1 MQNGALNRTRY
12 KDRFGEVAS
21 GMGFG
26 KIGQYFFYYLRNM
39 QRAFLKNLLWLQL
52 LNWLVKPLWILWI
65 EREIQLRM
73 GDSWYGVYTLHFNLV
88 LLFAVLLDAGLNTYA
103 AREIAANGKLGHPRR
118 MLFLRL
124 GLGLIYVC
132 LVLMIAQM
140 QSGIQM
146 QFLIYALIN
155 QVLASVVLMLR
166 AVLQGKQRFISD
178 SWLSVVDRL
187 VALGVCTW
195 MLRTFTVE
203 MFGSEGGVL
212 SFQIAQFFGYATAL
226 VLGLILVFW
235 QGRTTSESV
244 SLSSDSP
251 NAVTKDVDATKKQV
265 DAVAQKNP
273 TQKSL
278 GDWSKEVVWFGV
290 MALAMSIFT
299 RIDVQM
305 IQWLSAPHLKDVA
318 ELLDADAIKAQL
330 AAGYAEIGLYTR
342 GYRLLDAGLIFSALL
357 STQLLPLF
365 SKRLASGDDNGE
377 VIWLSFRLV
386 LWVSLGAAMGAWF
399 YGEPLINWLY
409 HGQMQQAA
417 LITQNGVD
425 LPRTMEYSG
434 EILNAAMIFK
444 VLMLA
449 FVPMSLVHVF
459 GTFVTASGHMKWL
472 ATMAFVC
479 VGVNIAFNY
488 IEIPKLGA
496 LGAATG
502 CLITQWVF
510 AGACLIKTQKLGGYE
525 WRWRNFEIVFYQ
537 IVFGMICFG
546 MVKYG
551 LGLKGINGLVLSAV
565 IYAISVGWLFFFH
578 EIRRWAAKF
587 RRTKG
592 SPS

>member
-1 MQNGALNRTRY
+1 
-12 KDRFGEVAS
+12 
-21 GMGFG
+21 
-26 KIGQYFFYYLRNM
+26 M

-103 AREIAANGKLGHPRR
+103 AREIAANGKVGHPRR

-124 GLGLIYVC
+124 GLGLVYVC
-132 LVLMIAQM
+132 LVLMVAQM

-146 QFLIYALIN
+146 QFLSLALIN
-155 QVLASVVLMLR
+155 QILASVVLMMR
-166 AVLQGKQRFISD
+166 AVLQGKQRFVSD

-195 MLRTFTVE
+195 MLRTFTLE
-203 MFGSEGGVL
+203 MFASEGGVL
-212 SFQIAQFFGYATAL
+212 NFQVAQFFGYATAL

-235 QGRTTSESV
+235 RGKSASESKSV
-244 SLSSDSP
+244 ASDS
-251 NAVTKDVDATKKQV
+251 AGTVKKDVDV
-265 DAVAQKNP
+265 IAQKNA

-278 GDWSKEVVWFGV
+278 GDWSKEVVWFGI

-305 IQWLSAPHLKDVA
+305 IQWLSVSRLEGVA
-318 ELLDADAIKAQL
+318 DILDADSIKSQL

-365 SKRLASGDDNGE
+365 SKRLATGDDNGE
-377 VIWLSFRLV
+377 VIWMSFRLV

-409 HGQMQQAA
+409 QGQMELGAT
-417 LITQNGVD
+417 LTQNGVNV
-425 LPRTMEYSG
+425 PQAMVYSG

-459 GTFVTASGHMKWL
+459 GTFVTASGQMKWL
-472 ATMAFVC
+472 ASLAFVC
-479 VGVNIAFNY
+479 VGINIAFNY
-488 IEIPKLGA
+488 IEIPKVGA

-510 AGACLIKTQKLGGYE
+510 AGACLVKTQKLGGYE

-551 LGLKGINGLVLSAV
+551 LGLTGISGLILSAV

>member
-1 MQNGALNRTRY
+1 
-12 KDRFGEVAS
+12 
-21 GMGFG
+21 
-26 KIGQYFFYYLRNM
+26 M
-39 QRAFLKNLLWLQL
+39 QRAFFKNLLWLQL

-132 LVLMIAQM
+132 LVLMIAQL

-146 QFLIYALIN
+146 EFLIYALIN
-155 QVLASVVLMLR
+155 QILASVVLMLR

-178 SWLSVVDRL
+178 SWLSIVDRL
-187 VALGVCTW
+187 VALGICTW
-195 MLRTFTVE
+195 MLKTFTVE
-203 MFGSEGGVL
+203 MFASEGGVL
-212 SFQIAQFFGYATAL
+212 TFQVAQFFGYATAL

-235 QGRTTSESV
+235 RGESTIESV
-244 SLSSDSP
+244 SLASDS
-251 NAVTKDVDATKKQV
+251 AGTVKKDVDVTKKQGGATA
-265 DAVAQKNP
+265 DNKS

-278 GDWSKEVVWFGV
+278 GDWSKEVVWFGI

-305 IQWLSAPHLKDVA
+305 IQSLSAPNLDGVA
-318 ELLDADAIKAQL
+318 DALGLDAIKSKIAM
-330 AAGYAEIGLYTR
+330 GYSEIGLYAK

-409 HGQMQQAA
+409 HGQMELGAT
-417 LITQNGVD
+417 LTQNGVEI
-425 LPRTMEYSG
+425 PQAMVYSG

-459 GTFVTASGHMKWL
+459 GTFVTASGQMKWL
-472 ATMAFVC
+472 ASLAFIC
-479 VGVNIAFNY
+479 VGINVAFNY
-488 IEIPKLGA
+488 VEIPKVGA

-510 AGACLIKTQKLGGYE
+510 AGACLVKTQKLGGYE

-551 LGLKGINGLVLSAV
+551 LKMTEINGLLLSAL

-578 EIRRWAAKF
+578 EIRRWAAKL

>member
-1 MQNGALNRTRY
+1 
-12 KDRFGEVAS
+12 
-21 GMGFG
+21 
-26 KIGQYFFYYLRNM
+26 M

-124 GLGLIYVC
+124 GLGLVYVC
-132 LVLMIAQM
+132 LVLMVAQM

-146 QFLIYALIN
+146 QFLLYALIN

-212 SFQIAQFFGYATAL
+212 SFQIAQFCGYATAL

-235 QGRTTSESV
+235 RGKTSSESTYESV
-244 SLSSDSP
+244 SIASDSQ
-251 NAVTKDVDATKKQV
+251 DAP
-265 DAVAQKNP
+265 KNP

-278 GDWSKEVVWFGV
+278 GDWSKEVVWFGI

-305 IQWLSAPHLKDVA
+305 IQWLSTPNLEGIADI
-318 ELLDADAIKAQL
+318 LDSDAIKSQL
-330 AAGYAEIGLYTR
+330 ASGYAEIGLYTR

-365 SKRLASGDDNGE
+365 SKRLASRDDNSE
-377 VIWLSFRLV
+377 VIWMSFRLV

-409 HGQMQQAA
+409 HGQMQSGGT
-417 LITQNGVD
+417 LTVNGVD
-425 LPRTMEYSG
+425 VPQAMVYSG

-459 GTFVTASGHMKWL
+459 GTYVTATGNMKWL
-472 ATMAFVC
+472 ATLAFVC
-479 VGVNIAFNY
+479 VGVNVVFNFF
-488 IEIPKLGA
+488 EIPKVGA

-510 AGACLIKTQKLGGYE
+510 AAACLVKTQKLGGYE
-525 WRWRNFEIVFYQ
+525 WHWRDFEIVFYQ

-551 LGLKGINGLVLSAV
+551 LAMTGINGLFLSAL

-578 EIRRWAAKF
+578 EIRRGAAKF

>member
-1 MQNGALNRTRY
+1 
-12 KDRFGEVAS
+12 
-21 GMGFG
+21 
-26 KIGQYFFYYLRNM
+26 M

-146 QFLIYALIN
+146 QFLLYALIN

-235 QGRTTSESV
+235 RGKTTSEPTKLDSE
-244 SLSSDSP
+244 SSDIL
-251 NAVTKDVDATKKQV
+251 KKEVDGTTEQVRETKKQV
-265 DAVAQKNP
+265 DGIAQKKP

-278 GDWSKEVVWFGV
+278 GDWSKEVVWFGL

-305 IQWLSAPHLKDVA
+305 IQWLSASRLEGVA
-318 ELLDADAIKAQL
+318 DILDADAIKAQL

-365 SKRLASGDDNGE
+365 SKRLASGDDNSE
-377 VIWLSFRLV
+377 VIWMSFRLV

-472 ATMAFVC
+472 ATLAFVC
-479 VGVNIAFNY
+479 VGVNIAFNC
-488 IEIPKLGA
+488 IEIPKVGA

-502 CLITQWVF
+502 CLITQCVF
-510 AGACLIKTQKLGGYE
+510 AGACLMKTQKLGGYE

-537 IVFGMICFG
+537 ILFGMICFG

-551 LGLKGINGLVLSAV
+551 LGMTGINGLVLSAL

>member
-1 MQNGALNRTRY
+1 
-12 KDRFGEVAS
+12 
-21 GMGFG
+21 
-26 KIGQYFFYYLRNM
+26 M

-52 LNWLVKPLWILWI
+52 LNWLVRPLWILWI

-103 AREIAANGKLGHPRR
+103 AREIAANGKVDHPRR

-132 LVLMIAQM
+132 LVLMVAQM

-146 QFLIYALIN
+146 QFFLFALIN
-155 QVLASVVLMLR
+155 QILASVVLMMR
-166 AVLQGKQRFISD
+166 AVLQGKQRFVSD

-187 VALGVCTW
+187 VSLGVCTW

-203 MFGSEGGVL
+203 MFASEGGVL
-212 SFQIAQFFGYATAL
+212 NFQVAQFFGYATAL

-235 QGRTTSESV
+235 RGKSASESKSV
-244 SLSSDSP
+244 ASDS
-251 NAVTKDVDATKKQV
+251 AGTVKKDVDV
-265 DAVAQKNP
+265 IAQKNP
-273 TQKSL
+273 TPKSL
-278 GDWSKEVVWFGV
+278 GDWSKEVVWFGI

-305 IQWLSAPHLKDVA
+305 IQWLSAPNLEDIA
-318 ELLDADAIKAQL
+318 DILDADSIKSQL
-330 AAGYAEIGLYTR
+330 VAGYAEIGLYTR

-365 SKRLASGDDNGE
+365 SKRLATGEANGE
-377 VIWLSFRLV
+377 VIWMSFRLV

-409 HGQMQQAA
+409 HGQMQSGET
-417 LITQNGVD
+417 LIVNGVD
-425 LPRTMEYSG
+425 VPQAMVYSG

-459 GTFVTASGHMKWL
+459 GTFVTASGQMKWL
-472 ATMAFVC
+472 ASLAFVC
-479 VGVNIAFNY
+479 VGINIAFNY
-488 IEIPKLGA
+488 IEIPKVGA

-510 AGACLIKTQKLGGYE
+510 A
-525 WRWRNFEIVFYQ
+525 EIGRAHV
-537 IVFGMICFG
+537 
-546 MVKYG
+546 
-551 LGLKGINGLVLSAV
+551 
-565 IYAISVGWLFFFH
+565 
-578 EIRRWAAKF
+578 
-587 RRTKG
+587 
-592 SPS
+592 

>member
-1 MQNGALNRTRY
+1 M
-12 KDRFGEVAS
+12 
-21 GMGFG
+21 
-26 KIGQYFFYYLRNM
+26 
-39 QRAFLKNLLWLQL
+39 WLQL

-124 GLGLIYVC
+124 GLGLVYVC
-132 LVLMIAQM
+132 LVLMVAQM

-146 QFLIYALIN
+146 QFLLFALIN
-155 QVLASVVLMLR
+155 QVLASVVLMMR
-166 AVLQGKQRFISD
+166 AVLQGKQRFVSD

-187 VALGVCTW
+187 VALAVCTW

-203 MFGSEGGVL
+203 MFASEGGVL
-212 SFQIAQFFGYATAL
+212 NFQFAQFFGYATAL

-235 QGRTTSESV
+235 RGKSASESKSV
-244 SLSSDSP
+244 ASDS
-251 NAVTKDVDATKKQV
+251 AGTVKKDVDV
-265 DAVAQKNP
+265 IAQKNP
-273 TQKSL
+273 TPKSL
-278 GDWSKEVVWFGV
+278 GDWSKEVVWFGI

-305 IQWLSAPHLKDVA
+305 IQWLSAPRLDGVA
-318 ELLDADAIKAQL
+318 EILDADAIKSQL

-365 SKRLASGDDNGE
+365 SKRLATGDDNGE
-377 VIWLSFRLV
+377 VIWMSFRLV

-409 HGQMQQAA
+409 HGQMELGAT
-417 LITQNGVD
+417 LTQNGVD
-425 LPRTMEYSG
+425 VPQAMVYSG

-459 GTFVTASGHMKWL
+459 GTFVTASGQMKWL
-472 ATMAFVC
+472 TLLAFVC
-479 VGVNIAFNY
+479 VGINIAFNY
-488 IEIPKLGA
+488 IEIPKVGA

-510 AGACLIKTQKLGGYE
+510 AGACLVKTQKLGGYE

-551 LGLKGINGLVLSAV
+551 LGLTGISGLVLSAV

>member
-1 MQNGALNRTRY
+1 
-12 KDRFGEVAS
+12 
-21 GMGFG
+21 
-26 KIGQYFFYYLRNM
+26 M

-73 GDSWYGVYTLHFNLV
+73 GDAWYGVYTLHFNLV

-103 AREIAANGKLGHPRR
+103 TRDIAANGKLGHPRR
-118 MLFLRL
+118 MFFLRL
-124 GLGLIYVC
+124 GLGLVYVC
-132 LVLMIAQM
+132 LVLMIAKL

-146 QFLIYALIN
+146 QFLSFALIN
-155 QVLASVVLMLR
+155 QILASVVLMLR
-166 AVLQGKQRFISD
+166 AILQGKQRFVSD
-178 SWLSVVDRL
+178 SWLSVMDRL
-187 VALGVCTW
+187 VALGICTW
-195 MLRTFTVE
+195 MLRSVTVGE
-203 MFGSEGGVL
+203 FASEGGVL
-212 SFQIAQFFGYATAL
+212 IFQMAQFCGYATAL

-235 QGRTTSESV
+235 RGGKLRISSA
-244 SLSSDSP
+244 LSSELSGSDG
-251 NAVTKDVDATKKQV
+251 VEL
-265 DAVAQKNP
+265 AQNFQEKSN
-273 TQKSL
+273 QKSL
-278 GDWSKEVVWFGV
+278 GDWSKEVVWFGL

-305 IQWLSAPHLKDVA
+305 IQWLSVPKWAGMVD
-318 ELLDADAIKAQL
+318 LLDEESITAQWM
-330 AAGYAEIGLYTR
+330 AGYAEIGLYTR

-365 SKRLASGDDNGE
+365 SRRLAAGEENGE
-377 VIWLSFRLV
+377 VIWMSFRLV
-386 LWVSLGAAMGAWF
+386 MWVSLGAAMGAWF

-409 HGQMQQAA
+409 HGQMQEASS
-417 LITQNGVD
+417 LIYNGVEVSQN
-425 LPRTMEYSG
+425 LVYSG

-472 ATMAFVC
+472 TGLAVIC

-488 IEIPKLGA
+488 VEIPKVGA

-502 CLITQWVF
+502 CLITQWLF
-510 AGACLIKTQKLGGYE
+510 AGACLVKTQKLGGYT
-525 WRWRNFEIVFYQ
+525 WGWRNFEIIFYQ
-537 IVFGMICFG
+537 LVFGMICFG
-546 MVKYG
+546 MVKFG
-551 LGLKGINGLVLSAV
+551 LGLKGLNGLLVSGV
-565 IYAISVGWLFFFH
+565 VYVVSVGWLFFFH

-592 SPS
+592 NPS

>member
-1 MQNGALNRTRY
+1 
-12 KDRFGEVAS
+12 
-21 GMGFG
+21 
-26 KIGQYFFYYLRNM
+26 M

-124 GLGLIYVC
+124 GLGLVYVC
-132 LVLMIAQM
+132 LVLMVAQM

-146 QFLIYALIN
+146 QFLLFALIN
-155 QVLASVVLMLR
+155 QILASVVLMMR
-166 AVLQGKQRFISD
+166 AVLQGKQRFVSD

-195 MLRTFTVE
+195 MLRTFTVGE
-203 MFGSEGGVL
+203 FASEGGVL
-212 SFQIAQFFGYATAL
+212 NFQFAQFFGYATAL

-235 QGRTTSESV
+235 RGKSASESKSV
-244 SLSSDSP
+244 ASDS
-251 NAVTKDVDATKKQV
+251 AGTVKKDVDV
-265 DAVAQKNP
+265 IAQKNA

-278 GDWSKEVVWFGV
+278 GDWSKEVVWFGI

-305 IQWLSAPHLKDVA
+305 IQWLSVSRLEGVA
-318 ELLDADAIKAQL
+318 DILDADSIKSQL

-365 SKRLASGDDNGE
+365 SKRLATGDDNGE
-377 VIWLSFRLV
+377 VIWMSFRLV

-409 HGQMQQAA
+409 QGQMELGAT
-417 LITQNGVD
+417 LTQNGVNV
-425 LPRTMEYSG
+425 PQAMVYSG

-459 GTFVTASGHMKWL
+459 GTFVTASGQMKWL
-472 ATMAFVC
+472 ASLAFVC
-479 VGVNIAFNY
+479 VGINIAFNY
-488 IEIPKLGA
+488 IEIPKVGA

-510 AGACLIKTQKLGGYE
+510 AGACLVKTQKLGGYE

-551 LGLKGINGLVLSAV
+551 LGLTGISGLILSAV

>member
-1 MQNGALNRTRY
+1 
-12 KDRFGEVAS
+12 
-21 GMGFG
+21 
-26 KIGQYFFYYLRNM
+26 
-39 QRAFLKNLLWLQL
+39 
-52 LNWLVKPLWILWI
+52 
-65 EREIQLRM
+65 M

-124 GLGLIYVC
+124 GLGLVYVC
-132 LVLMIAQM
+132 LVLMVAQM

-146 QFLIYALIN
+146 QFLLYALIN

-212 SFQIAQFFGYATAL
+212 SFQIAQFCGYATAL

-235 QGRTTSESV
+235 RGKTSSESTYESV
-244 SLSSDSP
+244 SIASDSQ
-251 NAVTKDVDATKKQV
+251 DAP
-265 DAVAQKNP
+265 KNP

-278 GDWSKEVVWFGV
+278 GDWSKEVVWFGI

-305 IQWLSAPHLKDVA
+305 IQWLSTPNLEGIADI
-318 ELLDADAIKAQL
+318 LDSDAIKSQL
-330 AAGYAEIGLYTR
+330 ASGYAEIGLYTR

-365 SKRLASGDDNGE
+365 SKRLASRDDNSE
-377 VIWLSFRLV
+377 VIWMSFRLV

-409 HGQMQQAA
+409 HGQMQSGGT
-417 LITQNGVD
+417 LTVNGVD
-425 LPRTMEYSG
+425 VPQAMVYSG

-459 GTFVTASGHMKWL
+459 GTYVTATGNMKWL
-472 ATMAFVC
+472 ATLAFVC
-479 VGVNIAFNY
+479 VGVNVVFNFF
-488 IEIPKLGA
+488 EIPKVGA

-510 AGACLIKTQKLGGYE
+510 AAACLVKTQKLGGYE
-525 WRWRNFEIVFYQ
+525 WHWRDFEIVFYQ

-551 LGLKGINGLVLSAV
+551 LAMTGINGLFLSAL

-578 EIRRWAAKF
+578 EIRRGAAKF

>member
-1 MQNGALNRTRY
+1 
-12 KDRFGEVAS
+12 
-21 GMGFG
+21 
-26 KIGQYFFYYLRNM
+26 M
-39 QRAFLKNLLWLQL
+39 QRAFFKNLLWLQL

-132 LVLMIAQM
+132 LVLMIAQL

-146 QFLIYALIN
+146 EFLIYALIN
-155 QVLASVVLMLR
+155 QILASVVLMLR

-178 SWLSVVDRL
+178 SWLSIVDRL
-187 VALGVCTW
+187 VALGICTW
-195 MLRTFTVE
+195 MLKTFTVE
-203 MFGSEGGVL
+203 MFASEGGVL
-212 SFQIAQFFGYATAL
+212 TFQVAQFFGYATAL
-226 VLGLILVFW
+226 ILGLILVFW
-235 QGRTTSESV
+235 RGG
-244 SLSSDSP
+244 
-251 NAVTKDVDATKKQV
+251 ATADNKS
-265 DAVAQKNP
+265 

-278 GDWSKEVVWFGV
+278 GDWSKEVVWFGI

-305 IQWLSAPHLKDVA
+305 IQSLSAPNLDGVA
-318 ELLDADAIKAQL
+318 DALGLDAIKSKIAM
-330 AAGYAEIGLYTR
+330 GYSEIGLYAK

-409 HGQMQQAA
+409 HGQMELGAT
-417 LITQNGVD
+417 LTQNGVEI
-425 LPRTMEYSG
+425 PQAMVYSG

-459 GTFVTASGHMKWL
+459 GTFVTASGQMKWL
-472 ATMAFVC
+472 ASLAFVC
-479 VGVNIAFNY
+479 VGINVAFNY
-488 IEIPKLGA
+488 IEIPKVGA

-510 AGACLIKTQKLGGYE
+510 AGACLVKTQKLGGYE

-551 LGLKGINGLVLSAV
+551 LKMTEINGLLLSAL

-578 EIRRWAAKF
+578 EIRRWAAKL
-587 RRTKG
+587 RRTMG

>member
-1 MQNGALNRTRY
+1 
-12 KDRFGEVAS
+12 
-21 GMGFG
+21 
-26 KIGQYFFYYLRNM
+26 
-39 QRAFLKNLLWLQL
+39 
-52 LNWLVKPLWILWI
+52 
-65 EREIQLRM
+65 
-73 GDSWYGVYTLHFNLV
+73 
-88 LLFAVLLDAGLNTYA
+88 
-103 AREIAANGKLGHPRR
+103 
-118 MLFLRL
+118 
-124 GLGLIYVC
+124 
-132 LVLMIAQM
+132 MIAQM

-146 QFLIYALIN
+146 QFLLYALIN

-178 SWLSVVDRL
+178 SWLSIVDRL
-187 VALGVCTW
+187 VALGICTW
-195 MLRTFTVE
+195 MLKTFTVE
-203 MFGSEGGVL
+203 MFASEGGVL
-212 SFQIAQFFGYATAL
+212 TFQIAQFFGYATAL

-235 QGRTTSESV
+235 RGKTTSESK
-244 SLSSDSP
+244 SLASNSQDTP
-251 NAVTKDVDATKKQV
+251 
-265 DAVAQKNP
+265 KNP
-273 TQKSL
+273 TSKSL
-278 GDWSKEVVWFGV
+278 GDWSKEVVWFGI

-305 IQWLSAPHLKDVA
+305 IQCLSAPNLEDIA
-318 ELLDADAIKAQL
+318 DILDADAIKSQL

-365 SKRLASGDDNGE
+365 SKRLATGDDNSE
-377 VIWLSFRLV
+377 VIWMSFRLV

-409 HGQMQQAA
+409 HGQMELGAT
-417 LITQNGVD
+417 LTQNGVEI
-425 LPRTMEYSG
+425 PQAMVYSG

-459 GTFVTASGHMKWL
+459 GTFVTASGQMKWL
-472 ATMAFVC
+472 ASLAFIC
-479 VGVNIAFNY
+479 VGINVAFNY
-488 IEIPKLGA
+488 IEIPKVGA

-510 AGACLIKTQKLGGYE
+510 AGACLVKTQKLGGYE

-551 LGLKGINGLVLSAV
+551 LGMTGISGLVLSAV
-565 IYAISVGWLFFFH
+565 IYVISVGWLFFFH

>member
-1 MQNGALNRTRY
+1 
-12 KDRFGEVAS
+12 
-21 GMGFG
+21 
-26 KIGQYFFYYLRNM
+26 M

-103 AREIAANGKLGHPRR
+103 AREIAANGKVGHPRR

-124 GLGLIYVC
+124 GLGLVYVC
-132 LVLMIAQM
+132 LVLMVAQM

-146 QFLIYALIN
+146 QFLLFALIN
-155 QVLASVVLMLR
+155 QILASVVLMMR
-166 AVLQGKQRFISD
+166 AVLQGKQRFVSD

-203 MFGSEGGVL
+203 MFASEGGVL
-212 SFQIAQFFGYATAL
+212 NFQVAQFFGYATAL

-235 QGRTTSESV
+235 RGKSASESKSV
-244 SLSSDSP
+244 ASDS
-251 NAVTKDVDATKKQV
+251 AGTVKKDVDV
-265 DAVAQKNP
+265 IAQKNP
-273 TQKSL
+273 TKTSL
-278 GDWSKEVVWFGV
+278 GDWSKEVVWFGI

-305 IQWLSAPHLKDVA
+305 IQWLSVSRLEGVA
-318 ELLDADAIKAQL
+318 DILDADAIKSQL

-365 SKRLASGDDNGE
+365 SKRLATGEDNGE
-377 VIWLSFRLV
+377 VIWMSFRLV

-409 HGQMQQAA
+409 HGQMELGAT
-417 LITQNGVD
+417 LTQNGVD
-425 LPRTMEYSG
+425 LPQAMVYSG

-459 GTFVTASGHMKWL
+459 GTFVTASGQMKWL
-472 ATMAFVC
+472 ASLAFVC
-479 VGVNIAFNY
+479 VGINIAFNY
-488 IEIPKLGA
+488 IEIPKVGA

-510 AGACLIKTQKLGGYE
+510 AGACLVKTQKLGGYE

-551 LGLKGINGLVLSAV
+551 LGLTGINGLVLSAV

>member
-1 MQNGALNRTRY
+1 M
-12 KDRFGEVAS
+12 KVP
-21 GMGFG
+21 
-26 KIGQYFFYYLRNM
+26 IFFHYLRNDM
-39 QRAFLKNLLWLQL
+39 RGNFVKNLLWLQL

-73 GDSWYGVYTLHFNLV
+73 GDGWYGVYTLHFNLV

-103 AREIAANGKLGHPRR
+103 AREIAAHGRLLHPKR
-118 MLFLRL
+118 MFFLRL
-124 GLGLIYVC
+124 GLGLVYVV
-132 LVLMIAQM
+132 LVLLIAQV
-140 QSGIQM
+140 QSGIEGG
-146 QFLIYALIN
+146 FLMFAVLN
-155 QVLASVVLMLR
+155 QILASVVLMMR
-166 AVLQGKQRFISD
+166 AVLQGKQRFVSD

-195 MLRTFTVE
+195 MLRVYTPA
-203 MFGSEGGVL
+203 MFASEGGVL
-212 SFQIAQFFGYATAL
+212 MFQLAQFFGYAMAL
-226 VLGLILVFW
+226 LLGLVLVFW
-235 QGRTTSESV
+235 KKNVVEPVKDTT
-244 SLSSDSP
+244 P
-251 NAVTKDVDATKKQV
+251 N
-265 DAVAQKNP
+265 
-273 TQKSL
+273 L
-278 GDWSKEVVWFGV
+278 GLKDWSKQILWFGL

-305 IQWLSAPHLKDVA
+305 IQSLSPPRLQGVVDA
-318 ELLDADAIKAQL
+318 LDADAIKAQL

-365 SKRLASGDDNGE
+365 SKRLATGEDNSE
-377 VIWLSFRLV
+377 VIWVSLRLV

-409 HGQMQQAA
+409 HGQME
-417 LITQNGVD
+417 LGSVTEVEGIEVLRTQV
-425 LPRTMEYSG
+425 YSP

-459 GTFVTASGHMKWL
+459 GTYVTAAGQMRWL
-472 ATMAFVC
+472 ATLAFVC
-479 VGVNIAFNY
+479 VAVNMVFNY
-488 IEIPKLGA
+488 IEIPKVGA
-496 LGAATG
+496 LGAAAG

-510 AGACLIKTQKLGGYE
+510 AGACLVKTQKLGGYQ
-525 WRWRNFEIVFYQ
+525 WQWKNFEAVFYQ
-537 IVFGMICFG
+537 IFFGLITFSL
-546 MVKYG
+546 VKYG
-551 LGLKGINGLVLSAV
+551 LDLKGINGLILSAV
-565 IYAISVGWLFFFH
+565 IYAITVGWLFFFH

>member
-1 MQNGALNRTRY
+1 
-12 KDRFGEVAS
+12 
-21 GMGFG
+21 
-26 KIGQYFFYYLRNM
+26 M
-39 QRAFLKNLLWLQL
+39 QRAFFKNLLWLQL

-132 LVLMIAQM
+132 LVLMIAQL

-146 QFLIYALIN
+146 EFLIYALIN
-155 QVLASVVLMLR
+155 QILASVVLMLR

-178 SWLSVVDRL
+178 SWLSIVDRL
-187 VALGVCTW
+187 VALGICTW
-195 MLRTFTVE
+195 MLKTFTVE
-203 MFGSEGGVL
+203 MFASEGGVL
-212 SFQIAQFFGYATAL
+212 SFQVAQFFGYATAL

-235 QGRTTSESV
+235 RGESTIESV
-244 SLSSDSP
+244 SLASDS
-251 NAVTKDVDATKKQV
+251 AGTVKKDVDVTKKQGGATA
-265 DAVAQKNP
+265 DNKS

-278 GDWSKEVVWFGV
+278 GDWSKEVVWFGI

-305 IQWLSAPHLKDVA
+305 IQSLSAPNLDGVA
-318 ELLDADAIKAQL
+318 DALGLDAIKSKIAM
-330 AAGYAEIGLYTR
+330 GYSEIGLYAK

-409 HGQMQQAA
+409 HGQMELGAT
-417 LITQNGVD
+417 LTQNGVEI
-425 LPRTMEYSG
+425 PQAMVYSG

-459 GTFVTASGHMKWL
+459 GTFVTASGQMKWL
-472 ATMAFVC
+472 ASLAFVC
-479 VGVNIAFNY
+479 VGINVAFNY
-488 IEIPKLGA
+488 IEIPKVGA

-510 AGACLIKTQKLGGYE
+510 AGACLVKTQKLGGYE

-551 LGLKGINGLVLSAV
+551 LKMTGISGLILSAL

-578 EIRRWAAKF
+578 EIRRWAAKL

>member
-1 MQNGALNRTRY
+1 
-12 KDRFGEVAS
+12 
-21 GMGFG
+21 
-26 KIGQYFFYYLRNM
+26 M

-124 GLGLIYVC
+124 GLGFVYVC
-132 LVLMIAQM
+132 LVLMVSQM

-146 QFLIYALIN
+146 QFLLFALIN
-155 QVLASVVLMLR
+155 QILASVVLMMR
-166 AVLQGKQRFISD
+166 AVLQGKQRFVSD

-203 MFGSEGGVL
+203 MFASEGGVL
-212 SFQIAQFFGYATAL
+212 NFQVAQSFGYATAL

-235 QGRTTSESV
+235 RGKSTSEFT
-244 SLSSDSP
+244 SLASDSSDEEKKE
-251 NAVTKDVDATKKQV
+251 VDVI
-265 DAVAQKNP
+265 AQKNL

-278 GDWSKEVVWFGV
+278 GDWSKEVVWFGI

-305 IQWLSAPHLKDVA
+305 IQWLSAPRLDGVA
-318 ELLDADAIKAQL
+318 DLLDADAIKLQL

-365 SKRLASGDDNGE
+365 SKRLATGDDNGE
-377 VIWLSFRLV
+377 VIWMSFRLV

-409 HGQMQQAA
+409 HGQMELGAT
-417 LITQNGVD
+417 LTQNGVD
-425 LPRTMEYSG
+425 IPQAMVYSG

-459 GTFVTASGHMKWL
+459 GTFVTASGQMKWL
-472 ATMAFVC
+472 ASLAFVC
-479 VGVNIAFNY
+479 VGINIAFNY
-488 IEIPKLGA
+488 IEIPKVGA

-510 AGACLIKTQKLGGYE
+510 AGACLVKTQKLGGYE

-537 IVFGMICFG
+537 IVFGIICFG

-551 LGLKGINGLVLSAV
+551 LGLTGISGLVLSAV

>member
-1 MQNGALNRTRY
+1 M
-12 KDRFGEVAS
+12 
-21 GMGFG
+21 
-26 KIGQYFFYYLRNM
+26 
-39 QRAFLKNLLWLQL
+39 WLQL

-103 AREIAANGKLGHPRR
+103 AREIAANGKVGHPRR

-124 GLGLIYVC
+124 GLGLVYVC
-132 LVLMIAQM
+132 LVLMVAQM

-146 QFLIYALIN
+146 QFLLFALIN
-155 QVLASVVLMLR
+155 QILASVVLMMR
-166 AVLQGKQRFISD
+166 AVLQGKQRFVSD

-195 MLRTFTVE
+195 MLRTFTLE
-203 MFGSEGGVL
+203 MFASEGGVL
-212 SFQIAQFFGYATAL
+212 NFQVAQFFGYATAL
-226 VLGLILVFW
+226 GLGLILVFW
-235 QGRTTSESV
+235 RGKSASESKSV
-244 SLSSDSP
+244 ASDS
-251 NAVTKDVDATKKQV
+251 AGTVKKDVDVTKKQGGATA
-265 DAVAQKNP
+265 DNKP

-278 GDWSKEVVWFGV
+278 GDWSKEVVWFGI

-305 IQWLSAPHLKDVA
+305 IQWLSVSRLEGVA
-318 ELLDADAIKAQL
+318 EILDADAIKSQL

-365 SKRLASGDDNGE
+365 SKRLATGEDNGE
-377 VIWLSFRLV
+377 VIWMSFRLV

-409 HGQMQQAA
+409 HGQMELGAT
-417 LITQNGVD
+417 LTQNGVD
-425 LPRTMEYSG
+425 VPQAMVYSG

-459 GTFVTASGHMKWL
+459 GTFVTASGQMKWL
-472 ATMAFVC
+472 ASLAFVC
-479 VGVNIAFNY
+479 VGINIAFNY
-488 IEIPKLGA
+488 IEIPKVGA

-510 AGACLIKTQKLGGYE
+510 AGACLVKTQKLGGYE

-551 LGLKGINGLVLSAV
+551 LKMTGISGLVLSAV

>member
-1 MQNGALNRTRY
+1 
-12 KDRFGEVAS
+12 
-21 GMGFG
+21 
-26 KIGQYFFYYLRNM
+26 M

-103 AREIAANGKLGHPRR
+103 AREIAANGKVGHPRR

-124 GLGLIYVC
+124 GLGLVYVC
-132 LVLMIAQM
+132 LVLIVAQM

-146 QFLIYALIN
+146 QFLLYALIN

-203 MFGSEGGVL
+203 MFASEGGVL

-235 QGRTTSESV
+235 RGKITSESK
-244 SLSSDSP
+244 SLASDSQ
-251 NAVTKDVDATKKQV
+251 DAP
-265 DAVAQKNP
+265 KNP

-278 GDWSKEVVWFGV
+278 GDWSKEVVWFGI

-305 IQWLSAPHLKDVA
+305 IQWLSVSRLEGVA
-318 ELLDADAIKAQL
+318 DILDADAIKAQL

-365 SKRLASGDDNGE
+365 SKRLATGDDNSE
-377 VIWLSFRLV
+377 VIWMSFRLV

-409 HGQMQQAA
+409 HGQMELGAT
-417 LITQNGVD
+417 LTQNGVEI
-425 LPRTMEYSG
+425 PQAMVYSG

-459 GTFVTASGHMKWL
+459 GTFVTASGQMKWL
-472 ATMAFVC
+472 ASLAFVC
-479 VGVNIAFNY
+479 VGINIAFNY
-488 IEIPKLGA
+488 IEIPKVGA

-510 AGACLIKTQKLGGYE
+510 AGACLVKTQKLGGYE

>member
-1 MQNGALNRTRY
+1 MRGN
-12 KDRFGEVAS
+12 FV
-21 GMGFG
+21 
-26 KIGQYFFYYLRNM
+26 
-39 QRAFLKNLLWLQL
+39 KNLLWLQL
-52 LNWLVKPLWILWI
+52 MNWLVKPLWILWI

-73 GDSWYGVYTLHFNLV
+73 GDGWYGVYTLHFNLV

-124 GLGLIYVC
+124 GLGLVYVC
-132 LVLMIAQM
+132 LVLTIAQM

-146 QFLIYALIN
+146 EFLSYALIN
-155 QVLASVVLMLR
+155 QILASVVLMLR
-166 AVLQGKQRFISD
+166 AVLQGKQRFVSD

-195 MLRTFTVE
+195 MLRTFTVGE
-203 MFGSEGGVL
+203 FASEGGVL
-212 SFQIAQFFGYATAL
+212 MFQLAQFFGYAIAL
-226 VLGLILVFW
+226 LLGLVLVFW
-235 QGRTTSESV
+235 KKNVVGSV
-244 SLSSDSP
+244 NDSTP
-251 NAVTKDVDATKKQV
+251 N
-265 DAVAQKNP
+265 
-273 TQKSL
+273 L
-278 GDWSKEVVWFGV
+278 GLKDWSKQILWFGL

-305 IQWLSAPHLKDVA
+305 IQWLSPPRLQGVVDALN
-318 ELLDADAIKAQL
+318 ADAIKAQL

-365 SKRLASGDDNGE
+365 SKRLATGEDNSE
-377 VIWLSFRLV
+377 VIWVSLRLV

-409 HGQMQQAA
+409 HGEMERSAVQT
-417 LITQNGVD
+417 INGVSI
-425 LPRTMEYSG
+425 PQSMVYSG

-459 GTFVTASGHMKWL
+459 GTFVTASGNMKWL
-472 ATMAFVC
+472 ATLAFVC
-479 VGVNIAFNY
+479 VGVNMAFNY
-488 IEIPKLGA
+488 VEIPKVGA
-496 LGAATG
+496 LGAAAG

-510 AGACLIKTQKLGGYE
+510 AGACLVKTQKLGGYQ
-525 WRWRNFEIVFYQ
+525 WQWKNFEVVFYQ
-537 IVFGMICFG
+537 IVFGLIAFSL
-546 MVKYG
+546 VKYG
-551 LGLKGINGLVLSAV
+551 LDLKGINGLILSAM
-565 IYAISVGWLFFFH
+565 IYAITVGWLFFFQ
-578 EIRRWAAKF
+578 EIRGWAEKF
-587 RRTKG
+587 NRTKG

>member
-1 MQNGALNRTRY
+1 
-12 KDRFGEVAS
+12 
-21 GMGFG
+21 
-26 KIGQYFFYYLRNM
+26 M

-103 AREIAANGKLGHPRR
+103 AREIAANGKVGHPRR

-124 GLGLIYVC
+124 GLGLVYVC
-132 LVLMIAQM
+132 LVLIVAQM

-146 QFLIYALIN
+146 QFLLYALIN
-155 QVLASVVLMLR
+155 QVLASVVLMMR
-166 AVLQGKQRFISD
+166 AVLQGKQRFVSD

-195 MLRTFTVE
+195 MLRTFTLE
-203 MFGSEGGVL
+203 MFASEGGVL
-212 SFQIAQFFGYATAL
+212 NFQIAQFFGYATAL

-235 QGRTTSESV
+235 RGKITSESK
-244 SLSSDSP
+244 SLASDSQ
-251 NAVTKDVDATKKQV
+251 DAP
-265 DAVAQKNP
+265 KNP

-278 GDWSKEVVWFGV
+278 GDWSKEVVWFGI

-305 IQWLSAPHLKDVA
+305 IQWLSVSRLEGVA
-318 ELLDADAIKAQL
+318 DILDADAIKAQL

-365 SKRLASGDDNGE
+365 SKRLATGDDNGE
-377 VIWLSFRLV
+377 VIWMSFRLV

-409 HGQMQQAA
+409 HGQMELGAT
-417 LITQNGVD
+417 LTQNGVEI
-425 LPRTMEYSG
+425 PQAMVYSG

-459 GTFVTASGHMKWL
+459 GTFVTASGQMKWL
-472 ATMAFVC
+472 ASLAFVC
-479 VGVNIAFNY
+479 VGINIAFNY
-488 IEIPKLGA
+488 IEIPKVGA

-510 AGACLIKTQKLGGYE
+510 AGACLVKTQKLGGYE

>member
-1 MQNGALNRTRY
+1 M
-12 KDRFGEVAS
+12 
-21 GMGFG
+21 
-26 KIGQYFFYYLRNM
+26 
-39 QRAFLKNLLWLQL
+39 WLQL

-103 AREIAANGKLGHPRR
+103 AREIAANGKVGHPRR

-124 GLGLIYVC
+124 GLGLVYVC
-132 LVLMIAQM
+132 LVLMVAQM

-146 QFLIYALIN
+146 QFLLFALIN
-155 QVLASVVLMLR
+155 QILASVVLMMR
-166 AVLQGKQRFISD
+166 AVLQGKQRFVSD

-203 MFGSEGGVL
+203 MFASEGGVL
-212 SFQIAQFFGYATAL
+212 NFQVAQFFGYATAL
-226 VLGLILVFW
+226 GLGLILVFW
-235 QGRTTSESV
+235 QGKSTGEFTSLASN
-244 SLSSDSP
+244 SS
-251 NAVTKDVDATKKQV
+251 NEEKKEVDVI
-265 DAVAQKNP
+265 AQKNS

-305 IQWLSAPHLKDVA
+305 IQWLSASRLEGVA
-318 ELLDADAIKAQL
+318 GILDADAIKSQL

-365 SKRLASGDDNGE
+365 SKRLATGDDNGE
-377 VIWLSFRLV
+377 VIWMSFRLV

-409 HGQMQQAA
+409 HGQMELGAT
-417 LITQNGVD
+417 LTQNGVD
-425 LPRTMEYSG
+425 VPQAMVYSG
-434 EILNAAMIFK
+434 EIVNAAMIFK

-459 GTFVTASGHMKWL
+459 GTFVTASGQMKWL
-472 ATMAFVC
+472 ASLAFVC
-479 VGVNIAFNY
+479 VGINIAFNY
-488 IEIPKLGA
+488 IEIPKVGA

-510 AGACLIKTQKLGGYE
+510 AGACLVKTQKLGGYE

>member
-1 MQNGALNRTRY
+1 
-12 KDRFGEVAS
+12 
-21 GMGFG
+21 
-26 KIGQYFFYYLRNM
+26 M

-124 GLGLIYVC
+124 GLGLVYVC
-132 LVLMIAQM
+132 LVLMVAQM

-146 QFLIYALIN
+146 QFLLFALIN
-155 QVLASVVLMLR
+155 QILASVVLMMR
-166 AVLQGKQRFISD
+166 AVLQGKQRFVSD

-203 MFGSEGGVL
+203 MFASEGGVL
-212 SFQIAQFFGYATAL
+212 NFQVAQFFGYATAL

-235 QGRTTSESV
+235 QGKSTSEFT
-244 SLSSDSP
+244 SLASNSS
-251 NAVTKDVDATKKQV
+251 NEEKKEVDVI
-265 DAVAQKNP
+265 AQKNS

-278 GDWSKEVVWFGV
+278 GDWSKEVVWFGI

-305 IQWLSAPHLKDVA
+305 IQWLSVSRLDGVA
-318 ELLDADAIKAQL
+318 DILDADAIKSQL

-365 SKRLASGDDNGE
+365 SKRLATGEDNGE
-377 VIWLSFRLV
+377 VIWMSFRLV

-409 HGQMQQAA
+409 HGQMELGAT
-417 LITQNGVD
+417 LTQNGVD
-425 LPRTMEYSG
+425 LPQAMVYSG

-459 GTFVTASGHMKWL
+459 GTFVTASGQMKWL
-472 ATMAFVC
+472 ASLAFVC
-479 VGVNIAFNY
+479 VGINIAFNY
-488 IEIPKLGA
+488 IEIPKVGA

-510 AGACLIKTQKLGGYE
+510 AGACLVKTQKLGGYE

-551 LGLKGINGLVLSAV
+551 LGLTGINGLVLSAV

>member
-1 MQNGALNRTRY
+1 
-12 KDRFGEVAS
+12 
-21 GMGFG
+21 
-26 KIGQYFFYYLRNM
+26 M

-124 GLGLIYVC
+124 GLGLVYVC
-132 LVLMIAQM
+132 LVLMVAQM

-146 QFLIYALIN
+146 QFLLYALIN

-212 SFQIAQFFGYATAL
+212 SFQIAQFCGYATAL

-235 QGRTTSESV
+235 RGKTSSESTYESV
-244 SLSSDSP
+244 SIASDSQ
-251 NAVTKDVDATKKQV
+251 DAP
-265 DAVAQKNP
+265 KNP

-278 GDWSKEVVWFGV
+278 GDWSKEVVWFGI

-305 IQWLSAPHLKDVA
+305 IQWLSTPNLEGIADI
-318 ELLDADAIKAQL
+318 LDSDAIKSQL
-330 AAGYAEIGLYTR
+330 ASGYAEIGLYTR

-365 SKRLASGDDNGE
+365 SKRLASRDDNSE
-377 VIWLSFRLV
+377 VIWMSFRVV

-409 HGQMQQAA
+409 HGQMQSGGT
-417 LITQNGVD
+417 LTVNGVD
-425 LPRTMEYSG
+425 VPQAMVYSG

-459 GTFVTASGHMKWL
+459 GTYVTATGNMKWL
-472 ATMAFVC
+472 ATLAFVC
-479 VGVNIAFNY
+479 VGVNVVFNFF
-488 IEIPKLGA
+488 EIPKVGA

-510 AGACLIKTQKLGGYE
+510 AAACLVKTQKLGGYE
-525 WRWRNFEIVFYQ
+525 WHWRDFEIVFYQ

-551 LGLKGINGLVLSAV
+551 LAMTGINGLFLSAL

-578 EIRRWAAKF
+578 EIRRGAAKF

>member
-1 MQNGALNRTRY
+1 
-12 KDRFGEVAS
+12 
-21 GMGFG
+21 
-26 KIGQYFFYYLRNM
+26 M

-124 GLGLIYVC
+124 GLGLVYVC
-132 LVLMIAQM
+132 LVLMVAQM

-146 QFLIYALIN
+146 QFLLFALIN
-155 QVLASVVLMLR
+155 QILASVVLMMR
-166 AVLQGKQRFISD
+166 AVLQGKQRFVSD

-195 MLRTFTVE
+195 MLRTFTVGE
-203 MFGSEGGVL
+203 FASEGGVL
-212 SFQIAQFFGYATAL
+212 NFQFAQFFGYATAL

-235 QGRTTSESV
+235 RGKSASESKSV
-244 SLSSDSP
+244 ASDS
-251 NAVTKDVDATKKQV
+251 AGTVKKDVDVTKKQGGATA
-265 DAVAQKNP
+265 DNKP

-278 GDWSKEVVWFGV
+278 GDWSKEVVWFGI

-305 IQWLSAPHLKDVA
+305 IQWLSASRLDGVA
-318 ELLDADAIKAQL
+318 EILDADAIKSQL

-365 SKRLASGDDNGE
+365 SKRLATGDDNGE

-409 HGQMQQAA
+409 HGQMELGAT
-417 LITQNGVD
+417 LTQNGVEI
-425 LPRTMEYSG
+425 PQAMVYSG

-459 GTFVTASGHMKWL
+459 GTFVTASGQMKWL
-472 ATMAFVC
+472 ASLAFVC
-479 VGVNIAFNY
+479 VGINIAFNY
-488 IEIPKLGA
+488 IEIPKVGA

-510 AGACLIKTQKLGGYE
+510 AGACLVKTQKLGGYE

-551 LGLKGINGLVLSAV
+551 LGLTGISGLVLSAV

>member
-1 MQNGALNRTRY
+1 
-12 KDRFGEVAS
+12 
-21 GMGFG
+21 
-26 KIGQYFFYYLRNM
+26 M

-124 GLGLIYVC
+124 GLGLVYVC
-132 LVLMIAQM
+132 LVLMIAQL

-146 QFLIYALIN
+146 QFLLYALIN
-155 QVLASVVLMLR
+155 QILASVVLMLR

-178 SWLSVVDRL
+178 SWLSILDRL
-187 VALGVCTW
+187 VALGICTW
-195 MLRTFTVE
+195 MLKTFTVE
-203 MFGSEGGVL
+203 MFASEGGVL
-212 SFQIAQFFGYATAL
+212 NFQVAQFFGYVTAL
-226 VLGLILVFW
+226 ILGLILVFW
-235 QGRTTSESV
+235 RGKTTSEST
-244 SLSSDSP
+244 SLASDSP
-251 NAVTKDVDATKKQV
+251 IALKKGLEATKKEV
-265 DAVAQKNP
+265 EEDTPKNP
-273 TQKSL
+273 TSKSL
-278 GDWSKEVVWFGV
+278 GDWSKEVVWFGI

-305 IQWLSAPHLKDVA
+305 IQWLSAPNLEGVA
-318 ELLDADAIKAQL
+318 DILDAEAIMSQL

-365 SKRLASGDDNGE
+365 SKRLATGDDNSE
-377 VIWLSFRLV
+377 VIWMSFRLV
-386 LWVSLGAAMGAWF
+386 LWVSMGAAMGAWF

-409 HGQMQQAA
+409 HGQMELGAT
-417 LITQNGVD
+417 LTQNGVD
-425 LPRTMEYSG
+425 IPQAMVYSG

-459 GTFVTASGHMKWL
+459 GTFVTASGQMKWL
-472 ATMAFVC
+472 ASLAFVC
-479 VGVNIAFNY
+479 VGINVAFNY
-488 IEIPKLGA
+488 IEIPKVGA

-510 AGACLIKTQKLGGYE
+510 AGACLI
-525 WRWRNFEIVFYQ
+525 
-537 IVFGMICFG
+537 
-546 MVKYG
+546 
-551 LGLKGINGLVLSAV
+551 
-565 IYAISVGWLFFFH
+565 
-578 EIRRWAAKF
+578 
-587 RRTKG
+587 
-592 SPS
+592 

>member
-1 MQNGALNRTRY
+1 MRGN
-12 KDRFGEVAS
+12 FV
-21 GMGFG
+21 
-26 KIGQYFFYYLRNM
+26 
-39 QRAFLKNLLWLQL
+39 KNLLWLQL

-73 GDSWYGVYTLHFNLV
+73 GDGWYGVYTLHFNLV

-103 AREIAANGKLGHPRR
+103 AREIAAHGKLGHPRR

-124 GLGLIYVC
+124 GLGLVYVC
-132 LVLMIAQM
+132 LVLTIAQM

-146 QFLIYALIN
+146 EFLSYALIN
-155 QVLASVVLMLR
+155 QILASVVLMLR
-166 AVLQGKQRFISD
+166 AVLQGKQRFVSD

-195 MLRTFTVE
+195 MLRTFTLE
-203 MFGSEGGVL
+203 MFASEGGVL
-212 SFQIAQFFGYATAL
+212 NFQVAQFFGYATAL

-235 QGRTTSESV
+235 RGKSTSESKSV
-244 SLSSDSP
+244 ASDS
-251 NAVTKDVDATKKQV
+251 AGTVKKDVDV
-265 DAVAQKNP
+265 IAQKNA

-278 GDWSKEVVWFGV
+278 GDWSKEVVWFGI

-305 IQWLSAPHLKDVA
+305 IQWLSVSRLDGVA
-318 ELLDADAIKAQL
+318 DILDADAIKSQL

-365 SKRLASGDDNGE
+365 SKRLATGDDNGE
-377 VIWLSFRLV
+377 VIWMSFRLV

-409 HGQMQQAA
+409 QGQMELGAT
-417 LITQNGVD
+417 LTQNGVD
-425 LPRTMEYSG
+425 VPQAMVYSG

-459 GTFVTASGHMKWL
+459 GTFVTASGQMKWL
-472 ATMAFVC
+472 ASLAFVC
-479 VGVNIAFNY
+479 VGINIAFNY
-488 IEIPKLGA
+488 IEIPKVGA

-502 CLITQWVF
+502 CLITQWIF
-510 AGACLIKTQKLGGYE
+510 AGACLVKTQKLGGYE

-551 LGLKGINGLVLSAV
+551 LGLTGISGLILSAV

>member
-1 MQNGALNRTRY
+1 
-12 KDRFGEVAS
+12 
-21 GMGFG
+21 
-26 KIGQYFFYYLRNM
+26 M
-39 QRAFLKNLLWLQL
+39 QRSFLKNLLWLQL

-73 GDSWYGVYTLHFNLV
+73 GDNWYGVYTLHFNLV

-103 AREIAANGKLGHPRR
+103 AREIAAHGKLGHPRR

-124 GLGLIYVC
+124 GLGSVYVC
-132 LVLMIAQM
+132 LVLMVAQM

-146 QFLIYALIN
+146 QFLLYALIN
-155 QVLASVVLMLR
+155 QILASVVLMLR

-195 MLRTFTVE
+195 MLKTFTVE
-203 MFGSEGGVL
+203 MFGSAGGVL

-235 QGRTTSESV
+235 PGKFASESKDESV
-244 SLSSDSP
+244 SLVSDTE
-251 NAVTKDVDATKKQV
+251 NAE
-265 DAVAQKNP
+265 KNP
-273 TQKSL
+273 TPKSL
-278 GDWSKEVVWFGV
+278 GDWSKEVVWFGI

-305 IQWLSAPHLKDVA
+305 IQWLSTPNLEGIADI
-318 ELLDADAIKAQL
+318 LDSDAIKSQL
-330 AAGYAEIGLYTR
+330 AFGYAEIGLYTR

-365 SKRLASGDDNGE
+365 SKRLASRDDNSE
-377 VIWLSFRLV
+377 VIWMSFRLV

-409 HGQMQQAA
+409 HGQMQSGGT
-417 LITQNGVD
+417 LTVNGVNV
-425 LPRTMEYSG
+425 PQAMVYSG

-459 GTFVTASGHMKWL
+459 GTYVTATGNMKWL
-472 ATMAFVC
+472 ATLAFVC
-479 VGVNIAFNY
+479 VGVNVVFNFF
-488 IEIPKLGA
+488 EIPKVGA

-510 AGACLIKTQKLGGYE
+510 AGVCMVKTQKLGGYE
-525 WRWRNFEIVFYQ
+525 WRWRDFEIVFYQ

-551 LGLKGINGLVLSAV
+551 LAMTGINGLFLSAL

-578 EIRRWAAKF
+578 EIRRGAAKY

>member
-1 MQNGALNRTRY
+1 
-12 KDRFGEVAS
+12 
-21 GMGFG
+21 
-26 KIGQYFFYYLRNM
+26 M

-124 GLGLIYVC
+124 GLGLVYVC
-132 LVLMIAQM
+132 LVLMVAHL
-140 QSGIQM
+140 QSGIQI
-146 QFLIYALIN
+146 QFLLYALIN
-155 QVLASVVLMLR
+155 QILASVVLMLR

-235 QGRTTSESV
+235 RGKLASESADESV
-244 SLSSDSP
+244 SLASDTE
-251 NAVTKDVDATKKQV
+251 NAE
-265 DAVAQKNP
+265 KNP
-273 TQKSL
+273 TPKSL
-278 GDWSKEVVWFGV
+278 GDWSREVVWFGI

-305 IQWLSAPHLKDVA
+305 IQWLSTPNLEGIADI
-318 ELLDADAIKAQL
+318 LDSDAIKTQL
-330 AAGYAEIGLYTR
+330 ASGYAEIGLYTR

-365 SKRLASGDDNGE
+365 SKRLASRDDNSE
-377 VIWLSFRLV
+377 VIWMSFRLV

-409 HGQMQQAA
+409 HGQM
-417 LITQNGVD
+417 LSGGTLTVNGVD
-425 LPRTMEYSG
+425 FPQAMVYSG

-459 GTFVTASGHMKWL
+459 GTYVTATGNMKWL
-472 ATMAFVC
+472 ATLAFVC
-479 VGVNIAFNY
+479 VGVNVVFNF
-488 IEIPKLGA
+488 IEIPKVGA

-510 AGACLIKTQKLGGYE
+510 AGACLVKTQKLGGYE
-525 WRWRNFEIVFYQ
+525 WRWRDFEMVFYQ
-537 IVFGMICFG
+537 IVFGMVCFG

-551 LGLKGINGLVLSAV
+551 LAMTGINGLFLSAV

-578 EIRRWAAKF
+578 EIRRWAAKI

>member
-1 MQNGALNRTRY
+1 
-12 KDRFGEVAS
+12 
-21 GMGFG
+21 
-26 KIGQYFFYYLRNM
+26 M

-146 QFLIYALIN
+146 QFLLYALIN
-155 QVLASVVLMLR
+155 QMLASVVLMLR

-251 NAVTKDVDATKKQV
+251 NAVTKDVDGTTEQVRATKKQV
-265 DAVAQKNP
+265 DAVAQKKPN
-273 TQKSL
+273 QKSL
-278 GDWSKEVVWFGV
+278 GDWSKEVVWFGL

-305 IQWLSAPHLKDVA
+305 IQWLSAPQLDGVA
-318 ELLDADAIKAQL
+318 DLLGAGAIKAQL

-365 SKRLASGDDNGE
+365 SKRLASGDDNSE
-377 VIWLSFRLV
+377 VIWMSFRLV

-472 ATMAFVC
+472 ATLAFVC
-479 VGVNIAFNY
+479 VGVNIAFNC
-488 IEIPKLGA
+488 IEIPKVGA

-502 CLITQWVF
+502 CLITQCVF
-510 AGACLIKTQKLGGYE
+510 AGACLMKTQKLGGYE

-537 IVFGMICFG
+537 ILFGMICFG

-551 LGLKGINGLVLSAV
+551 LGMTGINGLVLSAL

>member
-1 MQNGALNRTRY
+1 
-12 KDRFGEVAS
+12 
-21 GMGFG
+21 
-26 KIGQYFFYYLRNM
+26 M

-124 GLGLIYVC
+124 GLGLVYVC
-132 LVLMIAQM
+132 LVLMVAHL
-140 QSGIQM
+140 QSGIQI
-146 QFLIYALIN
+146 QFLLYALIN
-155 QVLASVVLMLR
+155 QILASVVLMLR

-235 QGRTTSESV
+235 RGKLASESADESV
-244 SLSSDSP
+244 SLASDTE
-251 NAVTKDVDATKKQV
+251 NAE
-265 DAVAQKNP
+265 KNP
-273 TQKSL
+273 TPKSL
-278 GDWSKEVVWFGV
+278 GDWSREVVWFGI

-305 IQWLSAPHLKDVA
+305 IQWLSTPNLEGIADI
-318 ELLDADAIKAQL
+318 LDSDAIKTQL
-330 AAGYAEIGLYTR
+330 ASGYAEIGLYTR

-365 SKRLASGDDNGE
+365 SKRLASRDDNSE
-377 VIWLSFRLV
+377 VIWMSFRLV

-409 HGQMQQAA
+409 HGQM
-417 LITQNGVD
+417 LSGGTLTVNGVD
-425 LPRTMEYSG
+425 VPQAMVYSG

-459 GTFVTASGHMKWL
+459 GTYVTATGNMKWL
-472 ATMAFVC
+472 ATLAFVC
-479 VGVNIAFNY
+479 VGVNVVFNFF
-488 IEIPKLGA
+488 EIPKVGA

-510 AGACLIKTQKLGGYE
+510 AGACLVKTQKLGGYE
-525 WRWRNFEIVFYQ
+525 WRWRDFEMVFYQ

-551 LGLKGINGLVLSAV
+551 LGMTGINGLFLSAV

-578 EIRRWAAKF
+578 EIRRWAAKI

>member
-1 MQNGALNRTRY
+1 MRGN
-12 KDRFGEVAS
+12 FV
-21 GMGFG
+21 
-26 KIGQYFFYYLRNM
+26 
-39 QRAFLKNLLWLQL
+39 KNLLWLQL

-73 GDSWYGVYTLHFNLV
+73 GDGWYGVYTLHFNLV

-103 AREIAANGKLGHPRR
+103 AREIAAHGKLGHPRR

-124 GLGLIYVC
+124 GLGLVYVC
-132 LVLMIAQM
+132 LVLTIAQM

-146 QFLIYALIN
+146 EFLSYALIN
-155 QVLASVVLMLR
+155 QILASVVLMLR
-166 AVLQGKQRFISD
+166 AVLQGKQRFVSD

-203 MFGSEGGVL
+203 MFASEGGVL
-212 SFQIAQFFGYATAL
+212 NFQVAQFFGYATAL

-235 QGRTTSESV
+235 QGKSASESKSV
-244 SLSSDSP
+244 ASDS
-251 NAVTKDVDATKKQV
+251 AGTVKKDVDVTKKQGGATA
-265 DAVAQKNP
+265 DNKP

-278 GDWSKEVVWFGV
+278 GDWSREIVWFGI

-305 IQWLSAPHLKDVA
+305 IQWLSVSRLEGVA
-318 ELLDADAIKAQL
+318 DILDAEDTISSQF

-365 SKRLASGDDNGE
+365 SKRLATGEDNSE
-377 VIWLSFRLV
+377 VIWVSLRLV

-409 HGQMQQAA
+409 HGQME
-417 LITQNGVD
+417 LGSVTEVEGIEVLRTQV
-425 LPRTMEYSG
+425 YSP

-459 GTFVTASGHMKWL
+459 GTFVTASGNMKWL
-472 ATMAFVC
+472 ATLAFVC
-479 VGVNIAFNY
+479 VGVNMAFNY
-488 IEIPKLGA
+488 VEIPKVGA
-496 LGAATG
+496 LGAAAG

-510 AGACLIKTQKLGGYE
+510 AGACLVKTQKLGGYQ
-525 WRWRNFEIVFYQ
+525 WQWKNFEAVFYQ
-537 IVFGMICFG
+537 IFFGLITFSL
-546 MVKYG
+546 VKYG
-551 LGLKGINGLVLSAV
+551 LDLKGINGLILSAV
-565 IYAISVGWLFFFH
+565 IYAITVGWLFFFQ
-578 EIRRWAAKF
+578 EIRGWAEKF
-587 RRTKG
+587 SRTKG